1 MRKTLSRCYYT
12 AVCSVTLLLYCSL
25 FCHAAII
32 LLSVTLLAFII
43 LLLVQLLF
51 LNCYCLSCVFILRVL
66 QVLDSVWGRAQAEH
80 QDTAS
85 IAAEILHTTALER
98 YFMSHHT
105 SETLQSDSSDVKPSV
120 SFLIA
125 RLLSTLVEHVP
136 ADEQEA
142 RFAPFVSKVIS
153 SITFIGAQLQQ
164 KIAQAEQAELAS
176 RLVEVAF
183 LVDSFSRLFSFEM
196 LTSSLAALLKISS
209 DSAKGP
215 QGALSS
221 VSVSLMQSI
230 LSHSDSNT
238 PNAHQL
244 SKTEFAQLL
253 HLIVSHP
260 TDQAAR
266 VLLAL
271 LSRNSASA
279 AGCFLG
285 AVDVF
290 GAIDTEQ
297 LEQMLAHKVFQK
309 VSQWLVSC
317 SSQHAKL
324 SLAFINRELS
334 SALNVMDTA
343 APWLEIITALLAHL
357 PRQSGEAKTVLC
369 KRLWPQMLKAQ
380 LSGQPAAGV
389 SDLLAT
395 IATKQQ
401 VRMPLVSIYIDLSAL
416 PCPTATLVASPSL
429 KDKHP

>member
-1 MRKTLSRCYYT
+1 
-12 AVCSVTLLLYCSL
+12 
-25 FCHAAII
+25 
-32 LLSVTLLAFII
+32 
-43 LLLVQLLF
+43 
-51 LNCYCLSCVFILRVL
+51 
-66 QVLDSVWGRAQAEH
+66 
-80 QDTAS
+80 
-85 IAAEILHTTALER
+85 
-98 YFMSHHT
+98 MSHHT

-266 VLLAL
+266 VLLSL

-324 SLAFINRELS
+324 SLEFINKELS
-334 SALNVMDTA
+334 SASNLMDTA
-343 APWLEIITALLAHL
+343 APWLEVITALLSHL
-357 PRQSGEAKTVLC
+357 PRQSEFSRQSVLC

-389 SDLLAT
+389 SELLAT

-401 VRMPLVSIYIDLSAL
+401 VRMPHVSIYIDLSAL
-416 PCPTATLVASPSL
+416 PCPAPTLVASPSL
-429 KDKHP
+429 KDEQP